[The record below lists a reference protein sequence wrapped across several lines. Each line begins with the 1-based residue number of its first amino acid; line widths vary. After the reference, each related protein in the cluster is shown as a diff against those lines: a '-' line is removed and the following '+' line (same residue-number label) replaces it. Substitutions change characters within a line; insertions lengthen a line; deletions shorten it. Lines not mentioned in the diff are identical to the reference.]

1 MNKTNVLKWLFSVLT
16 GLMLV
21 SPLHAAPEGITA
33 RAWTLIDQASGRELA
48 AHQADVPLA
57 PASLTKLMTA
67 YVLFSDVGK
76 NKLSLGEL
84 LTVPEAAVQTD
95 GATVFLQPGEQ
106 LSVDTL
112 IQAMLVQSASDA
124 TLTLVIAASGSE
136 SAFVERMNREA
147 KRLGMTQT
155 RFMNATGLSEP
166 GHESTARDMA
176 LLARAMLRDFPE
188 RAAYFRQKELS
199 HKGITFYSR
208 NRLLWRDETVNGLK
222 AGRSAQAG
230 YCLAASAE
238 RGSQGRIAV
247 VLGAKTDTLRA
258 QDALNLLN
266 YGFEQFD
273 SVLLYRAQQPI
284 RHVNLYRGARSTV
297 SLGFLQDFHLLT
309 PKGTASRVN
318 GEVVTQQ
325 PVVAPIRRGQ
335 RLGTLR
341 LTLDGKSIGEYPLV
355 ALHEVKVAG
364 IFGRGWDSMRL
375 FFSRL
380 FGQ

>member
-16 GLMLV
+16 GLLLV

-67 YVLFSDVGK
+67 YVLFSDIGT

-136 SAFVERMNREA
+136 SAFVERMNVQA
-147 KRLGMTQT
+147 KRLGMNQT
-155 RFMNATGLSEP
+155 RFINATGLSEP

-176 LLARAMLRDFPE
+176 VLARAMLRDFPE
-188 RAAYFRQKELS
+188 RATYFRQKELN

-208 NRLLWRDETVNGLK
+208 NRLLWRDETVGGLK

-238 RGSQGRIAV
+238 RGSQGRIAL

-258 QDALNLLN
+258 QDALNLLK
-266 YGFEQFD
+266 YGFEKFD
-273 SVLLYRAQQPI
+273 SVLLYRAQQPL
-284 RHVNLYRGARSTV
+284 RYVKLYRGARSTV
-297 SLGFLQDFHLLT
+297 SLGFAQDFHLLT
-309 PKGTASRVN
+309 PNGTASRVK
-318 GEVVTQQ
+318 GEVITQQ
-325 PVVAPIRRGQ
+325 PVVAPVRRGQ

-341 LTLDGKSIGEYPLV
+341 LTLDGKPIGEYPLV

>member
-1 MNKTNVLKWLFSVLT
+1 
-16 GLMLV
+16 
-21 SPLHAAPEGITA
+21 
-33 RAWTLIDQASGRELA
+33 
-48 AHQADVPLA
+48 
-57 PASLTKLMTA
+57 MTA
-67 YVLFSDVGK
+67 YVLFSDIGK

-95 GATVFLQPGEQ
+95 GATIFLQPGEQ

-147 KRLGMTQT
+147 KRLGMAKT
-155 RFMNATGLSEP
+155 RFVNSTGLSEP

-188 RAAYFRQKELS
+188 RAVYFRQKELS

-208 NRLLWRDETVNGLK
+208 NRLLWRDETVSGLK

-230 YCLAASAE
+230 YCLAATAE

-266 YGFEQFD
+266 YGFEQFE
-273 SVLLYRAQQPI
+273 SVLLYRAQQPLRYI
-284 RHVNLYRGARSTV
+284 NLYRGARSTV

-309 PKGTASRVN
+309 PRGTASRVK
-318 GEVVTQQ
+318 GEVITQQ
-325 PVVAPIRRGQ
+325 PLIAPIRRGQ

-341 LTLDGKSIGEYPLV
+341 LTLDGKSIGDYPLV

-364 IFGRGWDSMRL
+364 IFGRGWDSIRL

-380 FGQ
+380 FAR

>member
-1 MNKTNVLKWLFSVLT
+1 MNKTNVIKWWLSVLA
-16 GLMLV
+16 GLILAP
-21 SPLHAAPEGITA
+21 SLHAAPEGITA
-33 RAWTLIDQASGRELA
+33 RAWLLIDQSSGRELA

-57 PASLTKLMTA
+57 PASLTKMMTA
-67 YVLFSDVGK
+67 YLLFADIGK

-84 LTVPEAAVQTD
+84 LTVPDAATQTD
-95 GATVFLQPGEQ
+95 GASVFLQAGEQ

-112 IQAMLVQSASDA
+112 IQAMLVHSASDA
-124 TLTLVIAASGSE
+124 TLTLVTAASGSE
-136 SAFVERMNREA
+136 AAFVERMNREA
-147 KRLGMTQT
+147 KRLGMSQT
-155 RFMNATGLSEP
+155 RFMNSTGLTEP
-166 GHESTARDMA
+166 GHESTARDLA
-176 LLARAMLRDFPE
+176 LLARAVLRDYPE
-188 RAAYFRQKELS
+188 RVAFFIQKELT

-230 YCLAASAE
+230 YCLAATAE

-273 SVLLYRAQQPI
+273 SVLLYRAQEPV
-284 RHVNLYRGARSTV
+284 RHVTLYRGARSSV
-297 SLGFLQDFHLLT
+297 SLGFAQDFHLLT
-309 PKGTASRVN
+309 PKGTASRVK

-325 PVVAPIRRGQ
+325 PVVAPVRRGQ

-341 LTLDGKSIGEYPLV
+341 LTLDGKPIGDYPLV

-364 IFGRGWDSMRL
+364 IFGRGWDSIRL
-375 FFSRL
+375 FFAR
-380 FGQ
+380 FFAR